1 MKEKI
6 IFRNRIEVKIL
17 TIGIG
22 IIWGILYAIILTGD
36 LRTHSPHFW
45 HNQKCLLIML
55 LVFSIPILII
65 HRFRIIFDF
74 RNKTITHIP
83 YFKPK
88 KIYSMDELDISI
100 QRGKTGF
107 LTRVFVFFKQSKKL
121 FCIQDI
127 DFVYQTRESVDYLK
141 MLLQGDAKFVFDF
154 ERALKSEGYYFTP
167 YDYSL
172 AEHFGSIHSR
182 DTTNWITIKFQK
194 ATRTFTLQV
203 FKLKIDPDKGPIGNT
218 IIHET
223 SASPGDLA
231 RSALA
236 LAHQYL

>member
-1 MKEKI
+1 MKEKV

-17 TIGIG
+17 TIGAG
-22 IIWGILYAIILTGD
+22 IVWFILSALVLILD
-36 LRTHSPHFW
+36 LRTHNPHFG
-45 HNQKCLLIML
+45 HNQKCLLMIP
-55 LVFSIPILII
+55 LVFSVPILII
-65 HRFRIIFDF
+65 HRFRIIIDF

-88 KIYSMDELDISI
+88 KIDSMDELDISV
-100 QRGKTGF
+100 QRGKTRF
-107 LTRVFVFFKQSKKL
+107 LTRVFVFFKQGKKL

-127 DFVYQTRESVDYLK
+127 DFVHQTRESVDYLK

-172 AEHFGSIHSR
+172 AEDFGSIHSR

-203 FKLKIDPDKGPIGNT
+203 FKLKVDPDKGPIGNT

-223 SASPGDLA
+223 SASPDDLA